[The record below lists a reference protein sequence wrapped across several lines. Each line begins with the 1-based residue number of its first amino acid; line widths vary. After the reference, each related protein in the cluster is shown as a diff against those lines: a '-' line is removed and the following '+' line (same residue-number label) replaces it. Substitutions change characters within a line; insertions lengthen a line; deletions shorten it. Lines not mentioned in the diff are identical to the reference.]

1 MNSLRLGK
9 TMKTFKV
16 KYSVSIDREMTVQA
30 STEGKAIAKVVET
43 VNPDVIIDVEELETR
58 KL

>member
-1 MNSLRLGK
+1 
-9 TMKTFKV
+9 MKTFKV